1 MSEMHLI
8 QTGFDITKN
17 PKYDGCS
24 CGFVS
29 VVYKCF
35 DKKSSGGAVT
45 RLRSDTPARGN
56 KSAIISEILP
66 SQQSALQLHQTII
79 RKIIWKYKVYS
90 SVNANIWSGYPVDLQ
105 LISKYNKGFQFF
117 YVLLILSINM
127 YVLLIWKTK
136 KILQLIILF
145 KNF

>member
-8 QTGFDITKN
+8 QTGFDITKS

-45 RLRSDTPARGN
+45 RLRSETPARGN
-56 KSAIISEILP
+56 KSAIISEFCQA
-66 SQQSALQLHQTII
+66 SNQHYNYTRQLLEKLIGNI
-79 RKIIWKYKVYS
+79 KY
-90 SVNANIWSGYPVDLQ
+90 IH
-105 LISKYNKGFQFF
+105 
-117 YVLLILSINM
+117 LLMPIFGVVI
-127 YVLLIWKTK
+127 
-136 KILQLIILF
+136 Q
-145 KNF
+145 

>member
-8 QTGFDITKN
+8 QPGFNIAKN

-24 CGFVS
+24 CGLIS
-29 VVYKCF
+29 VLYKCF

-45 RLRSDTPARGN
+45 RLRSKTPAKGN
-56 KSAIISEILP
+56 KSSVISEILP
-66 SQQSALQLHQTII
+66 SQQLTLQLHQIII
-79 RKIIWKYKVYS
+79 RKINWKYKVSS
-90 SVNANIWSGYPVDLQ
+90 SVNANIWGGDPVDLQ

-127 YVLLIWKTK
+127 YVLLIWKTR